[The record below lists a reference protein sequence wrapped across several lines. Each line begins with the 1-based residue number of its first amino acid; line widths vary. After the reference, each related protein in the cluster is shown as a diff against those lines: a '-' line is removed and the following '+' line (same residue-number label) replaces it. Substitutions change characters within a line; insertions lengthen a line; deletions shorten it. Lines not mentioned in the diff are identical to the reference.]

1 MTRTLSSQFGQWE
14 HKWRLMC
21 LKFMQTASWYDSN
34 NDDDDDDNEDDDDN
48 NDGIDDKNN
57 DDDNNNNK

>member
-1 MTRTLSSQFGQWE
+1 MTRTMSSQFGQWE

-34 NDDDDDDNEDDDDN
+34 NDDDDDNEDDDDN
-48 NDGIDDKNN
+48 YDGIDDKNN